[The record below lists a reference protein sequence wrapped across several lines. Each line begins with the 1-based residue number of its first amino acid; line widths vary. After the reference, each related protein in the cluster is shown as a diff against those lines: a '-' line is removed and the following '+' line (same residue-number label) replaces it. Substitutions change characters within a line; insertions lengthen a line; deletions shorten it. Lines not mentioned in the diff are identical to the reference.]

1 MASPGPRFTEDW
13 KNMDYKVGLLGRI
26 AFLAASIF
34 VLAYTI
40 FDDWGVFMISLFLIL
55 VVFQIIYLLKYSESS
70 FQKVRTFL
78 DNIKQDKYSQ
88 LYPVK
93 FDGTETDDLHIE
105 FNAILA
111 KLKED
116 QAEKEANYHYFR
128 SVFKHL
134 SIGLIT
140 FGENGEIQII
150 NTSAKRI
157 LDVEELT
164 NISGI
169 ERINKELH
177 LAINNLRT
185 GGSELIKI
193 AHPDGIMQL
202 SVYVIELLMRGEK
215 FKLVSLQNIQSE
227 LEEKEMEAWQNLVKI
242 LTHEIMNSI
251 APISSLAGTIKSEI
265 ESKIDQVEP
274 ISSQD
279 MEDYLM
285 GMTTIEKRSEGLISF
300 VSDFRSLAHIP
311 APKFSSIGISRLF
324 DQLETLLQHQLENND
339 ILLKKELNPKEL
351 ILFGDQTQIEQVMI
365 NLAQNAIQALE
376 DAEERIITL
385 RAFIDE
391 AGKIIL
397 EVSDT
402 GSGIEEEALSKIFI
416 PFFTTKKKGSG
427 IGLSLSKQIMRRH
440 KGNIQV
446 RSKQGEGTTF
456 KLIFNG

>member
-1 MASPGPRFTEDW
+1 
-13 KNMDYKVGLLGRI
+13 MDYKVGLLGRI
-26 AFLAASIF
+26 AFLAATLF
-34 VLAYTI
+34 LMAYTI
-40 FDDWGVFMISLFLIL
+40 FDEWGVFMISLFLIL
-55 VVFQIIYLLKYSESS
+55 VVIQIIFFLKYSESS
-70 FQKVRTFL
+70 FKKVRVFL
-78 DNIKQDKYSQ
+78 DNIKQDKYTQ

-116 QAEKEANYHYFR
+116 QAEKEAQYQYFR

-140 FGENGEIQII
+140 YGENGNIQII
-150 NTSAKRI
+150 NTAAKRI
-157 LDVEELT
+157 LDIEELK
-164 NISGI
+164 NISQI
-169 ERINKELH
+169 EGINKELH
-177 LAINNLRT
+177 LAIQNLRT

-251 APISSLAGTIKSEI
+251 APISSLAGTIKEEI
-265 ESKIDQVEP
+265 ESKMDDVSQVSP
-274 ISSQD
+274 SD

-285 GMTTIEKRSEGLISF
+285 GISTIEKRSQGLINF

-311 APKFSSIGISRLF
+311 TPKFSSIGIAKLF
-324 DQLETLLQHQLENND
+324 DQLEVLLAHQLESKN
-339 ILLKKELNPKEL
+339 ITLRKELNPPEL
-351 ILFGDQTQIEQVMI
+351 ILFGDQTQIEQVLI
-365 NLAQNAIQALE
+365 NLAQNAIHAVE
-376 DAEERIITL
+376 DAEIKVITF

-402 GSGIEEEALSKIFI
+402 GKGIEEEALSKIFI

-446 RSKQGEGTTF
+446 RSAIEEGTTF

>member
-1 MASPGPRFTEDW
+1 
-13 KNMDYKVGLLGRI
+13 MDYKVGLLGRI
-26 AFLAASIF
+26 LLLSGSLFLLSYA
-34 VLAYTI
+34 I
-40 FDDWGVFMISLFLIL
+40 FDTWGVFMISLFIIL
-55 VVFQIIYLLKYSESS
+55 VIFQIIFMLRYSESS
-70 FQKVRTFL
+70 FKKVRTFL
-78 DNIKQDKYSQ
+78 DGIKQDKYSQ

-116 QAEKEANYHYFR
+116 QAEKEANYQYFR

-134 SIGLIT
+134 SIGLISY
-140 FGENGEIQII
+140 GENGEIQIV
-150 NTSAKRI
+150 NTAAKRI
-157 LDVEELT
+157 LDVEELK
-164 NISGI
+164 NISQI
-169 ERINKELH
+169 EHINKELH
-177 LAINNLRT
+177 MAIQNLRT

-251 APISSLAGTIKSEI
+251 APISSLAGTLKDEL
-265 ESKIDQVEP
+265 EDKMDHNEP
-274 ISSQD
+274 LNPAA
-279 MEDYLM
+279 MEDCLM
-285 GMTTIEKRSEGLISF
+285 GISTIEKRSQGLISF
-300 VSDFRSLAHIP
+300 VSEFRSLAHIP
-311 APKFSSIGISRLF
+311 APKFGSIGISKLF
-324 DQLETLLQHQLENND
+324 DQLEILLQNQIESQGITLQ
-339 ILLKKELNPKEL
+339 KELNPNEL
-351 ILFGDQTQIEQVMI
+351 ILFGDQNQIEQVMI
-365 NLAQNAIQALE
+365 NLLQNAIQALE
-376 DAEERIITL
+376 DSEEKVITL
-385 RAFIDE
+385 SAFIDE

-397 EVSDT
+397 EVGDT
-402 GSGIEEEALSKIFI
+402 GKGIEEEALGKIFI
-416 PFFTTKKKGSG
+416 PFFTTKSKGSG

-446 RSKQGEGTTF
+446 RSKLGEGTTF

>member
-1 MASPGPRFTEDW
+1 M
-13 KNMDYKVGLLGRI
+13 LGRI
-26 AFLAASIF
+26 ALLAASLF
-34 VLAYTI
+34 ALAYTI
-40 FDDWGVFMISLFLIL
+40 FDSWGGFVISLFLVL
-55 VVFQIIYLLKYSESS
+55 VVIQIVFLLRYSESS
-70 FQKVRTFL
+70 FKKVRVFL
-78 DNIKQDKYSQ
+78 DNIKQDRYSQ

-116 QAEKEANYHYFR
+116 QSEKEASSQYFK

-134 SIGLIT
+134 SIGLLT
-140 FGENGEIQII
+140 FGESGEIQLI
-150 NTSAKRI
+150 NTAAKRI
-157 LDVEELT
+157 LNVSELR
-164 NISGI
+164 NIAEI
-169 ERINKELH
+169 ELINKELN
-177 LAINNLRT
+177 LAISNLRT

-251 APISSLAGTIKSEI
+251 TPISSLAGTIREDI
-265 ESKIDQVEP
+265 QSKIEHIEE
-274 ISSQD
+274 ISPQD

-285 GMTTIEKRSEGLISF
+285 GINTIEKRSEGLTNF

-311 APKFSSIGISRLF
+311 APKFTSISISRLF
-324 DQLETLLQHQLENND
+324 DSLQVLLQHQLERGQ
-339 ILLKKELNPKEL
+339 IQLIKELNPSEL
-351 ILFGDQTQIEQVMI
+351 ILFGDQTQIEQVLI
-365 NLAQNAIQALE
+365 NLTQNAIQALE
-376 DAEERIITL
+376 DCEKKEIRL
-385 RAFIDE
+385 CAFIDE

-397 EVSDT
+397 EVKD
-402 GSGIEEEALSKIFI
+402 SGKGIDEEALSKIFI
-416 PFFTTKKKGSG
+416 PFFTTKKNGSG

-446 RSKQGEGTTF
+446 KSTPGEGTTF

>member
-1 MASPGPRFTEDW
+1 
-13 KNMDYKVGLLGRI
+13 MDYKVGLLGRI
-26 AFLAASIF
+26 AFLAATLF
-34 VLAYTI
+34 LLAYTI
-40 FDDWGVFMISLFLIL
+40 FNDWGVFMISLFLIL
-55 VVFQIIYLLKYSESS
+55 VVIQIIFFLKYSESS
-70 FQKVRTFL
+70 FKKVRVFL

-93 FDGTETDDLHIE
+93 FDGTETDDLHVE

-116 QAEKEANYHYFR
+116 QAEKEAQYQYFR

-140 FGENGEIQII
+140 FGETGNIQII

-157 LDVEELT
+157 LDVEELK
-164 NISGI
+164 NIAEI
-169 ERINKELH
+169 EGINKELH
-177 LAINNLRT
+177 LAIHNLRT

-251 APISSLAGTIKSEI
+251 APISSLAGTIKEEI
-265 ESKIDQVEP
+265 ESKMDDVSLVGP
-274 ISSQD
+274 SD

-285 GMTTIEKRSEGLISF
+285 GISTIEKRSQGLINF

-311 APKFSSIGISRLF
+311 PPKFSSIGIAKLF
-324 DQLETLLQHQLENND
+324 DQLEVLLTHQLESKG
-339 ILLKKELNPKEL
+339 ISLRKELNPPEL
-351 ILFGDQTQIEQVMI
+351 ILFGDQTQIEQVLI
-365 NLAQNAIQALE
+365 NLAQNAIHAVE
-376 DAEERIITL
+376 DSDIKVITF

-402 GSGIEEEALSKIFI
+402 GKGIEEEALSKIFI

-446 RSKQGEGTTF
+446 RSAIEEGTTF

>member
-1 MASPGPRFTEDW
+1 
-13 KNMDYKVGLLGRI
+13 MDYRVGLLGRI
-26 AFLAASIF
+26 ALVAASLF
-34 VLAYTI
+34 LLAYAMI
-40 FDDWGVFMISLFLIL
+40 DNWGVFMVSLFLIL
-55 VVFQIIYLLKYSESS
+55 VVFQIIFLLRYSESS
-70 FQKVRTFL
+70 FKKVRLFL

-116 QAEKEANYHYFR
+116 QAEKEANYQYFR

-140 FGENGEIQII
+140 FGENGEIQIL
-150 NTSAKRI
+150 NVAAKRI
-157 LDVEELT
+157 LNVDDLKS
-164 NISGI
+164 ISDI
-169 ERINKELH
+169 ESINKELH
-177 LAINNLRT
+177 LAIQNLRT

-202 SVYVIELLMRGEK
+202 SIYVIELLMRGEK

-227 LEEKEMEAWQNLVKI
+227 LEEKEMEAWQNLVKV

-251 APISSLAGTIKSEI
+251 APISSLAGTLKGEI
-265 ESKIDQVEP
+265 EYKMDRNEP
-274 ISSQD
+274 LSPTD
-279 MEDYLM
+279 MEDCHL
-285 GMTTIEKRSEGLISF
+285 GITTIEKRSEGLISF

-311 APKFSSIGISRLF
+311 TPKFGSIGISRLF
-324 DQLETLLQHQLENND
+324 DQLEVLLQNQLEAYE
-339 ILLKKELNPKEL
+339 IKFVKELNPKEL
-351 ILFGDQTQIEQVMI
+351 ILFGDQMQIEQVMI
-365 NLAQNAIQALE
+365 NLLQNAIQALE
-376 DAEERIITL
+376 ESEEKVITL

-402 GSGIEEEALSKIFI
+402 GKGIEEEALGKIFI

-446 RSKQGEGTTF
+446 RSTLGEGTTF

>member
-1 MASPGPRFTEDW
+1 
-13 KNMDYKVGLLGRI
+13 MDYRVGLLGRI
-26 AFLAASIF
+26 ALVAASLF
-34 VLAYTI
+34 LLAYAMI
-40 FDDWGVFMISLFLIL
+40 DGWGVFMISLFLIL
-55 VVFQIIYLLKYSESS
+55 VVFQIIFLVRYSESS
-70 FQKVRTFL
+70 FKKVRLFL

-116 QAEKEANYHYFR
+116 QAEKEANYQYFR

-140 FGENGEIQII
+140 FGENGEIQIL
-150 NTSAKRI
+150 NVAAKRI
-157 LDVEELT
+157 LNVDDLKNVGE
-164 NISGI
+164 I
-169 ERINKELH
+169 ESINKELH
-177 LAINNLRT
+177 LAIQNLRT

-202 SVYVIELLMRGEK
+202 SVYVIELLMRGER

-227 LEEKEMEAWQNLVKI
+227 LEEKEMEAWQNLVKV

-251 APISSLAGTIKSEI
+251 APISSLAGTLKGEI
-265 ESKIDQVEP
+265 EHKMDHNEP
-274 ISSQD
+274 LNPTD
-279 MEDYLM
+279 MEDCLL
-285 GMTTIEKRSEGLISF
+285 GITTIEKRSEGLISF

-311 APKFSSIGISRLF
+311 PPKFGSIGISRLF
-324 DQLETLLQHQLENND
+324 DQLEVLLQNQLD
-339 ILLKKELNPKEL
+339 SKGIKFIKELNPKEL
-351 ILFGDQTQIEQVMI
+351 ILFGDQMQIEQVMI
-365 NLAQNAIQALE
+365 NLLQNAIQAVE
-376 DAEERIITL
+376 DSEEKVIKL
-385 RAFIDE
+385 SAFIDE

-402 GSGIEEEALSKIFI
+402 GKGIEEEALGKIFI

-446 RSKQGEGTTF
+446 RSTLGEGTTF

>member
-1 MASPGPRFTEDW
+1 
-13 KNMDYKVGLLGRI
+13 MDYKVGLLGRI
-26 AFLAASIF
+26 AFLAASLF
-34 VLAYTI
+34 LLAYAI
-40 FDDWGVFMISLFLIL
+40 IDSWGVFMISLFLVL
-55 VVFQIIYLLKYSESS
+55 VVLQIIYLLRYSEGS
-70 FQKVRTFL
+70 FNKVRVFL
-78 DNIKQDKYSQ
+78 DNIKQDNYSE

-116 QAEKEANYHYFR
+116 QAEKEANYQYFR

-150 NTSAKRI
+150 NTAAKRI
-157 LDVEELT
+157 LDVEEVK
-164 NISGI
+164 NISEVGQ
-169 ERINKELH
+169 INKELH

-251 APISSLAGTIKSEI
+251 APISSLAGTIQGEM
-265 ESKIDQVEP
+265 ESKLENMEK
-274 ISSQD
+274 ISNQD

-285 GMTTIEKRSEGLISF
+285 GISTIEKRSQGLISF

-311 APKFSSIGISRLF
+311 SPKFTSIAIAKLF
-324 DQLETLLQHQLENND
+324 DQLEVLLQNQLESHD
-339 ILLKKELNPKEL
+339 IELVKDLNPEEL
-351 ILFGDQTQIEQVMI
+351 VLFGDQTQIEQVLI
-365 NLAQNAIQALE
+365 NLAQNAIQAVE
-376 DAEERIITL
+376 DAPEKRVTL

-402 GSGIEEEALSKIFI
+402 GKGIEEEALSKIFI

-446 RSKQGEGTTF
+446 RSTQGEGTTF

>member
-1 MASPGPRFTEDW
+1 
-13 KNMDYKVGLLGRI
+13 MDYKVGLLGRI
-26 AFLAASIF
+26 AFLAATLF
-34 VLAYTI
+34 LLAYTI
-40 FDDWGVFMISLFLIL
+40 FNDWGVFMISLFLIL
-55 VVFQIIYLLKYSESS
+55 VVIQIIFFLKYSESS
-70 FQKVRTFL
+70 FKKVRVFL

-116 QAEKEANYHYFR
+116 QAEKEAQYQYFR

-140 FGENGEIQII
+140 FGEGGEIQII

-157 LDVEELT
+157 LDVEELK
-164 NISGI
+164 NIAEI
-169 ERINKELH
+169 EGINKELH

-251 APISSLAGTIKSEI
+251 APISSLAGTIKDEI
-265 ESKIDQVEP
+265 ESKMEDVSQVGP
-274 ISSQD
+274 SD

-285 GMTTIEKRSEGLISF
+285 GISTIEKRSQGLINF

-311 APKFSSIGISRLF
+311 TPKFSSIGIRNLF
-324 DQLETLLQHQLENND
+324 DQLEVLLANQLETKE
-339 ILLKKELNPKEL
+339 ISLRKELNPPEL
-351 ILFGDQTQIEQVMI
+351 ILFGDQTQIEQVLI
-365 NLAQNAIQALE
+365 NLAQNAIHAVE
-376 DAEERIITL
+376 DSEIKVITF

-402 GSGIEEEALSKIFI
+402 GKGIEEEALSKIFI

-446 RSKQGEGTTF
+446 RSAIGEGTTF

>member
-1 MASPGPRFTEDW
+1 
-13 KNMDYKVGLLGRI
+13 MDYKVGLLGRI
-26 AFLAASIF
+26 ALMATSLFFLAFGIAG
-34 VLAYTI
+34 
-40 FDDWGVFMISLFLIL
+40 DWGVFMISLFLIL
-55 VVFQIIYLLKYSESS
+55 VAFQIIFMLRYSESS
-70 FQKVRTFL
+70 FKKVRLFL
-78 DNIKQDKYSQ
+78 DNIKQDKYTQ

-116 QAEKEANYHYFR
+116 QAEKEANYQYFR

-140 FGENGEIQII
+140 FGENGEIQIL
-150 NTSAKRI
+150 NVAAKRI
-157 LDVEELT
+157 LNVDELK
-164 NISGI
+164 NISEI
-169 ERINKELH
+169 EQVNKELH
-177 LAINNLRT
+177 LAIQNLRT

-202 SVYVIELLMRGEK
+202 SVYVIELLMRGER

-251 APISSLAGTIKSEI
+251 APISSLAGTLQGELEEKI
-265 ESKIDQVEP
+265 ENNESLSP
-274 ISSQD
+274 AD
-279 MEDYLM
+279 MEDCMM
-285 GMTTIEKRSEGLISF
+285 GISTIEKRSQGLISF

-311 APKFSSIGISRLF
+311 TPKFGSIGISRLF
-324 DQLETLLQHQLENND
+324 DQLEILLQNQLEAQG
-339 ILLKKELNPKEL
+339 ITLRKELNPDEL
-351 ILFGDQTQIEQVMI
+351 ILFGDQHQIEQVLI
-365 NLAQNAIQALE
+365 NLLQNAIQALE
-376 DAEERIITL
+376 DSEEKIITL
-385 RAFIDE
+385 SAFIDE
-391 AGKIIL
+391 AGKIII
-397 EVSDT
+397 EVADT
-402 GSGIEEEALSKIFI
+402 GKGIEEEALSKIFI

-446 RSKQGEGTTF
+446 RSTLGEGTTF

>member
-1 MASPGPRFTEDW
+1 
-13 KNMDYKVGLLGRI
+13 MDYRVGLLGRI
-26 AFLAASIF
+26 ALVAASLF
-34 VLAYTI
+34 LLAYAI
-40 FDDWGVFMISLFLIL
+40 MGSWGVFMISLFLIL
-55 VVFQIIYLLKYSESS
+55 VVFQIIFLVRYSESS
-70 FQKVRTFL
+70 FKKVRLFL

-116 QAEKEANYHYFR
+116 QAEKEANYQYFR

-140 FGENGEIQII
+140 FGEDGEIQIL
-150 NTSAKRI
+150 NVAAKRI
-157 LDVEELT
+157 LNIEELK
-164 NISGI
+164 NIAEI
-169 ERINKELH
+169 ESINKELH
-177 LAINNLRT
+177 LAVQNLRT

-202 SVYVIELLMRGEK
+202 SVYVIELLMRGER

-251 APISSLAGTIKSEI
+251 APISSLAGTLKGEI
-265 ESKIDQVEP
+265 EQRIESNERASDEEL
-274 ISSQD
+274 
-279 MEDYLM
+279 EDFLM
-285 GMTTIEKRSEGLISF
+285 GMSTIEKRSEGLINF
-300 VSDFRSLAHIP
+300 VSEFRSLAHIP
-311 APKFSSIGISRLF
+311 TPKFGIIGISKLF
-324 DQLETLLQHQLENND
+324 DQLEILLQNQLESQGVSLEKD
-339 ILLKKELNPKEL
+339 LNPKEL

-365 NLAQNAIQALE
+365 NLLQNAIQALE
-376 DAEERIITL
+376 EAEVKRITL
-385 RAFIDE
+385 KAFIDE

-397 EVSDT
+397 EVCDT
-402 GSGIEEEALSKIFI
+402 GKGIEEEALGKIFI

-446 RSKQGEGTTF
+446 RSKLGEGTTF

>member
-1 MASPGPRFTEDW
+1 
-13 KNMDYKVGLLGRI
+13 MDYKVGMLGRI
-26 AFLAASIF
+26 ALLAASLF
-34 VLAYTI
+34 GLAYTI
-40 FDDWGVFMISLFLIL
+40 FDAWGGFVISLFLVI
-55 VVFQIIYLLKYSESS
+55 VVIQIVFLLRYSESS
-70 FQKVRTFL
+70 FKKVRVFL

-93 FDGTETDDLHIE
+93 FDGSETDDLHIE

-116 QAEKEANYHYFR
+116 QSEREAAAQFYR
-128 SVFKHL
+128 SVFKHIG
-134 SIGLIT
+134 IGLFT
-140 FGENGEIQII
+140 FGEDGDIQLM

-157 LDVEELT
+157 LNVENLEHISELE
-164 NISGI
+164 N
-169 ERINKELH
+169 INKELF
-177 LAINNLRT
+177 LAIENLRT
-185 GGSELIKI
+185 GGSELVKI

-215 FKLVSLQNIQSE
+215 YKLVTLQNIQSE

-251 APISSLAGTIKSEI
+251 TPISSLAGTIRDEI
-265 ESKIDQVEP
+265 ESKLEHIEDV
-274 ISSQD
+274 SQSD

-285 GMTTIEKRSEGLISF
+285 GINTIEKRSEGLTNF
-300 VSDFRSLAHIP
+300 VADFRSLAHIP
-311 APKFSSIGISRLF
+311 TPKFSSISISVLF
-324 DQLETLLQHQLENND
+324 DQLEVLLQHQLD
-339 ILLKKELNPKEL
+339 QQKITLIKELNPKEL
-351 ILFGDQTQIEQVMI
+351 ILFGDQTQIEQVLI
-365 NLAQNAIQALE
+365 NLAQNAIQALDGADKKE
-376 DAEERIITL
+376 IRL
-385 RAFIDE
+385 CAFIDE

-397 EVSDT
+397 EVKD
-402 GSGIEEEALSKIFI
+402 SGKGIDQEALSKIFI

-446 RSKQGEGTTF
+446 RSKPGEGTTF

>member
-1 MASPGPRFTEDW
+1 
-13 KNMDYKVGLLGRI
+13 MDYRVGLLGRI
-26 AFLAASIF
+26 GLLAGSLFL
-34 VLAYTI
+34 LAYSI
-40 FDDWGVFMISLFLIL
+40 SSSWGVFVTSLLLIM
-55 VVFQIIYLLKYSESS
+55 VVLQIVFMLRYSESS
-70 FQKVRTFL
+70 FKKVRLFL

-116 QAEKEANYHYFR
+116 QAEKEANYQYFR

-140 FGENGEIQII
+140 FGENGDIQIL
-150 NTSAKRI
+150 NVAAKRI
-157 LDVEELT
+157 LNVDELKNIHEVE
-164 NISGI
+164 S
-169 ERINKELH
+169 INKELH
-177 LAINNLRT
+177 LAIQNLRT

-202 SVYVIELLMRGEK
+202 SVYVIELLMRGER

-251 APISSLAGTIKSEI
+251 APISSLAGTLKGEL
-265 ESKIDQVEP
+265 EYKIDHNESLNP
-274 ISSQD
+274 SD
-279 MEDYLM
+279 MEDCMM
-285 GMTTIEKRSEGLISF
+285 GISTIEKRSEGLIRF

-311 APKFSSIGISRLF
+311 TPKFGSIGISKLF
-324 DQLETLLQHQLENND
+324 DQLEILLQHQLD
-339 ILLKKELNPKEL
+339 SLQITLKKELNPEEL
-351 ILFGDQTQIEQVMI
+351 ILFGDQTQIEQVLI
-365 NLAQNAIQALE
+365 NLLQNAIQAVE
-376 DAEERIITL
+376 DSDLKIITL
-385 RAFIDE
+385 KAFIDE
-391 AGKIIL
+391 AGKIII
-397 EVSDT
+397 EVTDT
-402 GSGIEEEALSKIFI
+402 GKGIEEEALGKIFI

-446 RSKQGEGTTF
+446 RSVLGEGTTF

>member
-1 MASPGPRFTEDW
+1 MLRSTEDW
-13 KNMDYKVGLLGRI
+13 KNMDYRVGLLGRI
-26 AFLAASIF
+26 ALVAASLF
-34 VLAYTI
+34 LLAYAI
-40 FDDWGVFMISLFLIL
+40 IDDWGVFMISLFLIL
-55 VVFQIIYLLKYSESS
+55 VVFQIIFLVRYSESS
-70 FQKVRTFL
+70 FKKVRLFL

-116 QAEKEANYHYFR
+116 QAEKEANYQYFR

-140 FGENGEIQII
+140 FGENGEIQIL
-150 NTSAKRI
+150 NVAAKRI
-157 LDVEELT
+157 LNIDDLK
-164 NISGI
+164 NISDI
-169 ERINKELH
+169 EHINKELH
-177 LAINNLRT
+177 LAVQNLRT

-202 SVYVIELLMRGEK
+202 SVYVIELLMRGER

-242 LTHEIMNSI
+242 LTHEIMNAI
-251 APISSLAGTIKSEI
+251 APISSLAGTLKGEI
-265 ESKIDQVEP
+265 EQKIE
-274 ISSQD
+274 SNERAT
-279 MEDYLM
+279 EDELEDFLM
-285 GMTTIEKRSEGLISF
+285 GMSTIEKRSEGLINF

-311 APKFSSIGISRLF
+311 TPKFSSIGIAKLF
-324 DQLETLLQHQLENND
+324 EHLEILLQNQLESQGIRLV
-339 ILLKKELNPKEL
+339 KELNPREL
-351 ILFGDQTQIEQVMI
+351 ILFGDQNLIEQVLI
-365 NLAQNAIQALE
+365 NLLQNAIQALD
-376 DAEERIITL
+376 DADEKTITL
-385 RAFIDE
+385 KAFIDE

-397 EVSDT
+397 EVCDT
-402 GSGIEEEALSKIFI
+402 GKGIEEEALGKIFI

-446 RSKQGEGTTF
+446 RSKLGEGTTF